1 MSKETAAVYEIRKD
15 GRVWVRSSIP
25 DCGYTAKELRS
36 LRAMG
41 FSLHKRGV
49 EKNGGR

>member
-25 DCGYTAKELRS
+25 NCGYTSQELRS
-36 LRAMG
+36 LRDMG
-41 FSLHKRGV
+41 FSLHK
-49 EKNGGR
+49 KGGGTDGRR